1 MMGYTV
7 LCFCSSNTFL
17 ESLECVLAKPDMN
30 FTLHAFDFNNDSN
43 YTQQISD
50 INPNIL
56 ILDSSIGKQKL
67 SEVISIIHSIPAS
80 KWIPILLA
88 VSSSEILAEDPE
100 FFAKFDDY
108 FEYPRDYESLPH
120 RLAISLARRQYTN
133 KLFEESEQL
142 NDISYAAS
150 KAGSSLA
157 IIDSRG
163 EVVWVN
169 KGFEML
175 YECNLEEFRE
185 KFGGNLFEN
194 GINSNTAESMKRCV
208 ESGEHIVYE
217 SIWYTS
223 SNTRKNIQTS
233 LTPIYDSAGV
243 LSKIIA
249 IETDIT
255 DLKMAEEALS
265 AKHDNLLS
273 IMEHL
278 EDANRKLDEQRH
290 EIEIQKA
297 SLEEEKNKSDA
308 LLLNILPEVAAHQL
322 KKKGFVKPKKY
333 NEVSVM
339 FADFVNFSSLSV
351 SYNSIEDFL
360 AALSYYFEAFDEI
373 TTKRFI
379 EKIKTIGD
387 CYMCVGGVPQINKS
401 HPFDT
406 VLAGLE
412 IQKFVEEKVK
422 VDQLEDKPLW
432 RIRIGIHTGSVMAGV
447 IGKKKF
453 AYDVWGDTVNVASRM
468 ESKGE
473 AGMVNVSETTYNA
486 IKDYFQCTFR
496 GKEYAKNIGEIN
508 MYFVERIKPEFSDD
522 TEGYIPNAAFRKE
535 LAKY

>member
-1 MMGYTV
+1 MGYTV

-17 ESLECVLAKPDMN
+17 ESLECVLAKSDMN
-30 FTLHAFDFNNDSN
+30 FTLHAFDCNDDSN
-43 YTQQISD
+43 FSQQISD
-50 INPNIL
+50 VNPNIL
-56 ILDSSIGKQKL
+56 ILDSSIGRQKVSKVL
-67 SEVISIIHSIPAS
+67 SIIHSIPSS
-80 KWIPILLA
+80 KWVPILLA
-88 VSSSEILAEDPE
+88 VSSSDIQVEDSE
-100 FFAKFDDY
+100 FFAEFDDY
-108 FEYPRDYESLPH
+108 FEYPKDFESLPQ
-120 RLAISLARRQYTN
+120 RIAISVARRQYTN
-133 KLFEESEQL
+133 KLFEKSEQL

-163 EVVWVN
+163 EIVWVN

-175 YECNLEEFRE
+175 YECNLDEFRV
-185 KFGGNLFEN
+185 KFGGNLFEH
-194 GINSNTAESMKRCV
+194 GINSNTAESMKRCA
-208 ESGEHIVYE
+208 ETGEHIIYE
-217 SIWYTS
+217 SIWYTNS
-223 SNTRKNIQTS
+223 SKRKSIQTS
-233 LTPIYDSAGV
+233 LTPIYNPEGV

-255 DLKMAEEALS
+255 ELKMAEEALS
-265 AKHDNLLS
+265 DKHDNLLS

-278 EDANRKLDEQRH
+278 EEANRMLDEQRN
-290 EIEIQKA
+290 EIEKQKA
-297 SLEEEKNKSDA
+297 SLEDEKDKSDA

-333 NEVSVM
+333 SEVSVM

-360 AALSYYFEAFDEI
+360 AALSFYFEAFDEI

-387 CYMCVGGVPQINKS
+387 CYMCVGGVPQVNKS

-406 VLAGLE
+406 VLAALE

-422 VDQLEDKPLW
+422 TDQLEDKPLW
-432 RIRIGIHTGSVMAGV
+432 RLRIGIHTGSVMAGV

-473 AGMVNVSETTYNA
+473 AGKVNISQTTYNA
-486 IKDYFQCTFR
+486 IKDYFQCNFR
-496 GKEYAKNIGEIN
+496 GKVHAKNIGEID
-508 MYFVERIKPEFSDD
+508 MFFVERILPEYSED